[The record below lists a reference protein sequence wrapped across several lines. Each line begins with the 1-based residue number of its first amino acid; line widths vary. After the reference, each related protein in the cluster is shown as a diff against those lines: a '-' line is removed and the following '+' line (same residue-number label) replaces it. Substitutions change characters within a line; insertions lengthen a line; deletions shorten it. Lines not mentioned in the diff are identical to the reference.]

1 MIRIRTKVVKPV
13 TNLSVNYYLR
23 YQRMFIFV
31 TFIFRNM
38 QNQEDRTSAA
48 LASDIAGKTIFSILL
63 SISISHLLN
72 DTIQSLIPSM
82 YPVVKNSFHLN
93 FSQIGIITLIFQLTA
108 SLFQPLIGLYTDR
121 KPQPYSLVVGM
132 VFTLSGLILLS
143 QAKNYTL
150 LLISVAVIGT
160 GSSIFHPEASKVAY
174 MASGGRRGL
183 AQSIF
188 QVGGNLGGSLGP
200 ILAAI
205 IIVPFGQSSIL
216 WFSVLALLAIVVLLN
231 VGSWYTNHMNIMRKK
246 VTTITKGHGLSK
258 AKVTWSVAIL
268 LVLIFSKYFYLASIT
283 SYFTFYLMHKFN
295 VSIQTSQVHL
305 FLFLFAVAIG
315 TLLGGPIGDRV
326 GRKYVIWFS
335 ILGVAPFTLLLP
347 YANLFWTTVLSIMI
361 GVILAS
367 AFSAILVYAQELI
380 PGKIGMISGLFFGF
394 AFGMGGLGS
403 ALLGILADKTTI
415 DYVYH
420 VCSFLPLI
428 GVLTVFLPDIGTKR
442 KSIAAAL

>member
-1 MIRIRTKVVKPV
+1 
-13 TNLSVNYYLR
+13 
-23 YQRMFIFV
+23 
-31 TFIFRNM
+31 M
-38 QNQEDRTSAA
+38 QNQDDQTSAA
-48 LASDIAGKTIFSILL
+48 LAGDIAGKTIFSILL
-63 SISISHLLN
+63 SISVSHLLN
-72 DTIQSLIPSM
+72 DTIQSLIPSI
-82 YPVVKNSFHLN
+82 YPVVKDSFHLN
-93 FSQIGIITLIFQLTA
+93 FSQIGIITLVFQLTA
-108 SLFQPLIGLYTDR
+108 SLFQPVIGFYTDR
-121 KPQPYSLVVGM
+121 KPQPYSLAAGM

-143 QAKNYTL
+143 QAKNYAL
-150 LLISVAVIGT
+150 LLVSVAVIGT
-160 GSSIFHPEASKVAY
+160 GSSVFHPEASKVAY

-200 ILAAI
+200 ILAAL

-216 WFSVLALLAIVVLLN
+216 WFSILALIAIIVLLN
-231 VGSWYTNHMNIMRKK
+231 VGGWYTHHMNRMRKK
-246 VTTITKGHGLSK
+246 VSAITKGHDLSK
-258 AKVTWSVAIL
+258 AKVAWSVAIL

-283 SYFTFYLMHKFN
+283 SYFTFYLIHKFN
-295 VSIQTSQVHL
+295 VSIQASQVHL
-305 FLFLFAVAIG
+305 FLFLFAVAAG

-347 YANLFWTTVLSIMI
+347 FANLFWTTVLSIII

-403 ALLGILADKTTI
+403 ALLGMLADKTSI

-420 VCSFLPLI
+420 VCAFLPLI
-428 GVLTVFLPDIGTKR
+428 GVLTAFLPDIGTKMVQE
-442 KSIAAAL
+442 

>member
-1 MIRIRTKVVKPV
+1 
-13 TNLSVNYYLR
+13 
-23 YQRMFIFV
+23 
-31 TFIFRNM
+31 M
-38 QNQEDRTSAA
+38 QNQDDQTSAA

-63 SISISHLLN
+63 SISFSHLLN
-72 DTIQSLIPSM
+72 DTIQSLIPSI

-93 FSQIGIITLIFQLTA
+93 FSQIGIITLVFQLTA

-121 KPQPYSLVVGM
+121 KPQPYSLAVGM

-143 QAKNYTL
+143 QAKNYAL
-150 LLISVAVIGT
+150 LLVSVAVIGT
-160 GSSIFHPEASKVAY
+160 GSSVFHPEASKVAY

-200 ILAAI
+200 ILAAM

-216 WFSVLALLAIVVLLN
+216 WFSILALLAIIVLLN
-231 VGSWYTNHMNIMRKK
+231 VGSWYTHHMNRMRKK
-246 VTTITKGHGLSK
+246 VTAITKAHNLSK
-258 AKVTWSVAIL
+258 AKIAWSVVIL
-268 LVLIFSKYFYLASIT
+268 LVLIFSKYFYMASIT
-283 SYFTFYLMHKFN
+283 SYFTFYLIHKFN

-305 FLFLFAVAIG
+305 FLFLFSVATG

-347 YANLFWTTVLSIMI
+347 YANLFWTTVLSIII

-403 ALLGILADKTTI
+403 ALLGMLADKTSI

-420 VCSFLPLI
+420 VCAFLPLI
-428 GVLTVFLPDIGTKR
+428 GVLTFFLPDIGIKR
-442 KSIAAAL
+442 K

>member
-1 MIRIRTKVVKPV
+1 
-13 TNLSVNYYLR
+13 
-23 YQRMFIFV
+23 
-31 TFIFRNM
+31 M
-38 QNQEDRTSAA
+38 QNQDSQASAA
-48 LASDIAGKTIFSILL
+48 IAGDIAGKTIFTILL
-63 SISISHLLN
+63 SISFSHLLN
-72 DTIQSLIPSM
+72 DTIQSLIPSI

-93 FSQIGIITLIFQLTA
+93 FSQIGIITLVFQLTA
-108 SLFQPLIGLYTDR
+108 SLFQPLVGLYTDR
-121 KPQPYSLVVGM
+121 KPQPYSLAIGM

-143 QAKNYTL
+143 QAKNYSL
-150 LLISVAVIGT
+150 LLLSVAVIGT

-200 ILAAI
+200 ILAAM
-205 IIVPFGQSSIL
+205 IIVPFGQKSIL
-216 WFSVLALLAIVVLLN
+216 WFSVLALIAIVVLLN
-231 VGSWYTNHMNIMRKK
+231 VGSWYTHHLNMRKK
-246 VTTITKGHGLSK
+246 VTEVTKGHGLSK
-258 AKVTWSVAIL
+258 AKVAWSVVIL

-295 VSIQTSQVHL
+295 VSIQSSQLHL
-305 FLFLFAVAIG
+305 FLFLFAVATG

-347 YANLFWTTVLSIMI
+347 YASLFWTTVLSIMI
-361 GVILAS
+361 GLILAS

-403 ALLGILADKTTI
+403 ALLGMLADKTSI

-428 GVLTVFLPDIGTKR
+428 GMLTVFLPDIGTKR
-442 KSIAAAL
+442 K

>member
-1 MIRIRTKVVKPV
+1 
-13 TNLSVNYYLR
+13 
-23 YQRMFIFV
+23 
-31 TFIFRNM
+31 M
-38 QNQEDRTSAA
+38 QNQDTQASAE

-63 SISISHLLN
+63 SISFSHLLN
-72 DTIQSLIPSM
+72 DTIQSLIPSI
-82 YPVVKNSFHLN
+82 YPVVKNSFNLN
-93 FSQIGIITLIFQLTA
+93 FSQIGIITLVFQLTA

-121 KPQPYSLVVGM
+121 KPQPYSLAVGM

-143 QAKNYTL
+143 QAKNYAL
-150 LLISVAVIGT
+150 LLVSVAVIGT
-160 GSSIFHPEASKVAY
+160 GSSVFHPEASKVAY

-200 ILAAI
+200 ILAAL

-216 WFSVLALLAIVVLLN
+216 WFSILALLAIIILIN
-231 VGSWYTNHMNIMRKK
+231 VGRWYTNHMNRMQKR
-246 VTTITKGHGLSK
+246 VTAITKEHGLSK
-258 AKVTWSVAIL
+258 AKVAWSVVIL
-268 LVLIFSKYFYLASIT
+268 LILIFSKYFYMASIT
-283 SYFTFYLMHKFN
+283 SYFTFYLMHKFS
-295 VSIQTSQVHL
+295 VTIQSSQVHL
-305 FLFLFAVAIG
+305 FVFLFAVAAG

-335 ILGVAPFTLLLP
+335 ILGVAPFTILLP

-403 ALLGILADKTTI
+403 ALLGMLADKTSI

-420 VCSFLPLI
+420 VCAFLPLI
-428 GVLTVFLPDIGTKR
+428 GVITVFLPDIGTKR
-442 KSIAAAL
+442 K

>member
-1 MIRIRTKVVKPV
+1 
-13 TNLSVNYYLR
+13 
-23 YQRMFIFV
+23 MFIFAR
-31 TFIFRNM
+31 FIFKNM
-38 QNQEDRTSAA
+38 QNQDNQTSAA
-48 LASDIAGKTIFSILL
+48 LASDIAEKTIFSILL
-63 SISISHLLN
+63 SISFSHLLN
-72 DTIQSLIPSM
+72 DTIQSIIPSI
-82 YPVVKNSFHLN
+82 YPVVKDSFHLN
-93 FSQIGIITLIFQLTA
+93 FSQIGIITLVFQSTA

-143 QAKNYTL
+143 QAENYAL
-150 LLISVAVIGT
+150 LLVSVAVIGT
-160 GSSIFHPEASKVAY
+160 GSSVFHPEASKVAY

-200 ILAAI
+200 ILAAL

-216 WFSVLALLAIVVLLN
+216 WFSILALIAIIVLLN
-231 VGSWYTNHMNIMRKK
+231 VGSWYTKHLNMRKK
-246 VTTITKGHGLSK
+246 VTAIIKGHDLSK
-258 AKVTWSVAIL
+258 AKVAWSVAIL
-268 LVLIFSKYFYLASIT
+268 LVLIFSKYFYMASIT

-295 VSIQTSQVHL
+295 VSIQMSQVHL
-305 FLFLFAVAIG
+305 FLFLFAVATG

-403 ALLGILADKTTI
+403 ALLGMLADETSI

-420 VCSFLPLI
+420 VCAFLPLI
-428 GVLTVFLPDIGTKR
+428 GVITVFLPDIGTKR
-442 KSIAAAL
+442 K

>member
-1 MIRIRTKVVKPV
+1 MIFCIH
-13 TNLSVNYYLR
+13 
-23 YQRMFIFV
+23 YQWMFIFAR
-31 TFIFRNM
+31 FIFRKM
-38 QNQEDRTSAA
+38 QNQDDQTSAA
-48 LASDIAGKTIFSILL
+48 LASDIAEKTIFSILL
-63 SISISHLLN
+63 SISFSHLLN
-72 DTIQSLIPSM
+72 DTIQSIIPSI
-82 YPVVKNSFHLN
+82 YPVVKDSFHLN
-93 FSQIGIITLIFQLTA
+93 FSQIGIITLVFQLTA

-132 VFTLSGLILLS
+132 VFTLLGLIILS
-143 QAKNYTL
+143 QARTYSL
-150 LLISVAVIGT
+150 LLVAVAVIGT
-160 GSSIFHPEASKVAY
+160 GSSVFHPEASKVAY

-188 QVGGNLGGSLGP
+188 QVGGNMGSSLGP

-216 WFSVLALLAIVVLLN
+216 WFSMLALLAIIVLIN
-231 VGSWYTNHMNIMRKK
+231 VGIWYTQHLNLRKK
-246 VTTITKGHGLSK
+246 ITAISKGHDLSK
-258 AKVTWSVAIL
+258 AKVAWSVVIL
-268 LVLIFSKYFYLASIT
+268 MILIFSKYFYMASIT
-283 SYFTFYLMHKFN
+283 SYFTFYLIDKFD
-295 VSIQTSQVHL
+295 VSIQTSQVYL
-305 FLFLFAVAIG
+305 FLFLFAIATG

-403 ALLGILADKTTI
+403 ALLGMLADATSI

-420 VCSFLPLI
+420 VCAFLPLI
-428 GVLTVFLPDIGTKR
+428 GVITVFLPDIGTKR
-442 KSIAAAL
+442 K